1 MQMLAGIITE
11 GEYKIKLNEEM
22 FGWDE
27 GDLTTEELEKVKL
40 LMLLKPYEDQINR
53 LDTNEELPGTN
64 YYFDQ
69 IDFNDQEITFV
80 ELIVDPEYD
89 WEDKEVHTYDFF
101 DIDDKLLNSFLEWL
115 SSKGIKINS

>member
-101 DIDDKLLNSFLEWL
+101 DVDDKFLNPFLEWL